1 MSKAMCSVSVA
12 NSIPSPSSFVRLR
25 AEGGREGEVTGRT
38 QGGTEGPTKKQTAAA
53 AVDDHIAA
61 YIHYPNTFSI
71 VVGITPRTRFSLHP

>member
-1 MSKAMCSVSVA
+1 M
-12 NSIPSPSSFVRLR
+12 
-25 AEGGREGEVTGRT
+25 TGRT